1 MRRTMWGV
9 AHGRIGHLARHRRG
23 GRQGSAS
30 VNSSDTGG
38 NFNHRVSDIDALT
51 AARHRRT
58 DFRDECHGTTI
69 ASFASKTTIATNDLL
84 GPAILTPADNH
95 VVSVNADSSLTVQD
109 SFAQAATH
117 RAAQFPTPSAT
128 AAVARSP
135 RSSLP
140 PSSFRPHCPP
150 TPWRERLEHLERPTR
165 LGDRAGQLGGGG
177 RHRHQRQPD
186 RLELEPADHGRRPAE
201 GLDLRGLAHRPR
213 RLRHTGNKTCTLT
226 LTGVVTGH
234 SKKLAGTGDADPSSG
249 SLAAGVLSKWLVP
262 NGSSG
267 VISGNISVVAST
279 EALTAKHH

>member
-84 GPAILTPADNH
+84 GPAILTPADND
-95 VVSVNADSSLTVQD
+95 VLSVNADSSLTVQD

-128 AAVARSP
+128 APVARSP
-135 RSSLP
+135 RRRSLRH
-140 PSSFRPHCPP
+140 PSDH
-150 TPWRERLEHLERPTR
+150 TV
-165 LGDRAGQLGGGG
+165 
-177 RHRHQRQPD
+177 RQ
-186 RLELEPADHGRRPAE
+186 
-201 GLDLRGLAHRPR
+201 LRGASASNTLSDQLASA
-213 RLRHTGNKTCTLT
+213 T
-226 LTGVVTGH
+226 
-234 SKKLAGTGDADPSSG
+234 
-249 SLAAGVLSKWLVP
+249 VP
-262 NGSSG
+262 AS
-267 VISGNISVVAST
+267 SVVAVATGTNAS
-279 EALTAKHH
+279 LTVSSSSRLTTVDDPRKLWTCADSRTDHDAYGTPVTRRAR